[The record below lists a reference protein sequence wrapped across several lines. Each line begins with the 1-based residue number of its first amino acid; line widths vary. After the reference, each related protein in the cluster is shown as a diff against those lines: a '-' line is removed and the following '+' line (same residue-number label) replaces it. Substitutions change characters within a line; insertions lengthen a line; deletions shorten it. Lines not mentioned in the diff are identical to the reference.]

1 MRTLYEYYSWLLLE
15 NKPVEPDLS
24 TTPPSPFEGKPEMI
38 EISPDSELAEE
49 VRTELFELVNSAY
62 GDVGGHMNVSS
73 PGALDNYD
81 YWFFNNPTLDKE
93 GKIRS
98 AAFASTTRNGSV
110 KVSVFAS
117 DGSPAGKGFLMK
129 AIKDILS
136 RPNWWAELPDQA
148 AAFFISRGVPVVS
161 SQEAVLMLLG
171 RRVFNSNFEW
181 HGHHPTKKNF
191 PGEGWY
197 SKDYAGSQS
206 VRTILGNVSAEHVQK
221 IKDFVSKSF

>member
-1 MRTLYEYYSWLLLE
+1 MRTLYEHFSWLLLE
-15 NKPVEPDLS
+15 MDQS
-24 TTPPSPFEGKPEMI
+24 QADDSAAPSPFEGNPEMV
-38 EISPDSELAEE
+38 EISPNSELADE
-49 VRTELFELVNSAY
+49 VRDQLFQLVNTAY
-62 GDVGGHMNVSS
+62 NEVGGHMNVRS
-73 PGALDNYD
+73 PWDLDQYD
-81 YWFFNNPTLDKE
+81 YWFFNNPAKDSE

-98 AAFASTTRNGSV
+98 ASFASTTRNGSV

-197 SKDYAGSQS
+197 SKDYAGTQS
-206 VRTILGNVSAEHVQK
+206 VRTILGNVSGDHVQK
-221 IKDFVSKSF
+221 IKDFVAKSF

>member
-1 MRTLYEYYSWLLLE
+1 MDELE
-15 NKPVEPDLS
+15 GQIQGQANL
-24 TTPPSPFEGKPEMI
+24 FQGYPEMV
-38 EISPDSELAEE
+38 EISPSSELADE
-49 VRTELFELVNSAY
+49 VRAELFALINSAY
-62 GDVGGHMNVSS
+62 GEVGGHMNVSS
-73 PGALDNYD
+73 PGALDNYE
-81 YWFFNNPTLDKE
+81 YWFFNNPSMDKD

-117 DGSPAGKGFLMK
+117 DGSPAGKGFMMK
-129 AIKDILS
+129 FIKDILS
-136 RPNWWAELPDQA
+136 RKNWWAELPDQA

-161 SQEAVLMLLG
+161 DQEAVLMLLG
-171 RRVFNSNFEW
+171 RRVFNSNFDW

-197 SKDYAGSQS
+197 SKDYAGNQS
-206 VRTILGNVSAEHVQK
+206 VRTILGSVGSDHIQK